1 MHVFNYS
8 FLKDLAL
15 SPAMATRLA
24 KIESM
29 KTGSARFAEDNPMTA
44 EEMTKLSMVMSIR
57 ESNDI
62 EGISTEDSR
71 IFRLLSGRVKP
82 RGHDEYE
89 LLGYRDALSKVH
101 QEHSTLNVD
110 ERTILELFA
119 TMVSY
124 IDAEPGYKTRNNEVV
139 DRDASGRIVKRYKTV
154 PAADVQDNMFQ
165 LIGAFEEAR
174 NDYSMPSLLLIP
186 CFILD
191 FLKIHPFM
199 DGNGRMSR
207 LLTVLLLYQEGF
219 EICSY
224 VSVEGIISQ
233 SKMDY
238 YAALEQSGEGW
249 FDNVSDYMPFIDYM
263 IGVIYLAYREMDR
276 KMAVC
281 IGKENK
287 ANRIERLLNNVSLP
301 ISKSEICALMP
312 DISETYVELTLHRM
326 LGEGAI
332 RKIGENK
339 SSRYL
344 PANR

>member
-1 MHVFNYS
+1 M
-8 FLKDLAL
+8 
-15 SPAMATRLA
+15 
-24 KIESM
+24 
-29 KTGSARFAEDNPMTA
+29 
-44 EEMTKLSMVMSIR
+44 
-57 ESNDI
+57 
-62 EGISTEDSR
+62 
-71 IFRLLSGRVKP
+71 
-82 RGHDEYE
+82 
-89 LLGYRDALSKVH
+89 
-101 QEHSTLNVD
+101 NVD
-110 ERTILELFA
+110 EKTVLDLFA

-124 IDAEPGYKTRNNEVV
+124 IDSEPGYKKRNNEVV
-139 DRDASGRIVKRYKTV
+139 DRDASGRIVKRYRTV
-154 PAADVQDNMFQ
+154 PASDVPDSMFQ
-165 LIGAFEEAR
+165 LIGAFLDAR
-174 NDYSMPSLLLIP
+174 NDYSIPSLLLIP

-191 FLKIHPFM
+191 FLRIHPFM

-207 LLTVLLLYQEGF
+207 LLTVLLLYQGGF

-224 VSVEGIISQ
+224 VSIEGIINQ

-238 YAALEQSGEGW
+238 YAALEQSGDGW

-276 KMAVC
+276 RMAVC

-301 ISKSEICALMP
+301 ISKSEICTLMP

-326 LGEGAI
+326 LGEGTI

-344 PANR
+344 PVRR